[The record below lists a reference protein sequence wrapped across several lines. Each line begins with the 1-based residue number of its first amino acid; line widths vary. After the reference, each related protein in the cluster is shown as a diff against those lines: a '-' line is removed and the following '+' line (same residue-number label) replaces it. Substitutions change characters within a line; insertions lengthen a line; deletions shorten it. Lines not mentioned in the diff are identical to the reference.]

1 MSKMLI
7 EKFTKANERS
17 QFIINPD
24 TGHVEVR
31 DAFWIWDNF
40 QGKTDEFGNAKKYTN
55 VVVPNKYVEEL
66 IKLGYTVKSY
76 PIDKDKDGNV
86 ATDPEGNPLLLFFIK
101 ININMNSKQIPS
113 VKLIT
118 TFKNEKSTRTL
129 DDNSI
134 GDIHG
139 LEVELAAISW
149 NRYSRIQ
156 GNKTAVSAY
165 LDKLTV
171 MAEEDSDFGGIFDDY
186 VGKYAL
192 DDVEED

>member
-7 EKFTKANERS
+7 DKFTKANEKS

-31 DAFWIWDNF
+31 DAYWIWDNF

-55 VVVPNKYVEEL
+55 VVVPNQYVEAL
-66 IKLGYTVKSY
+66 INLGYTVKSY
-76 PIDKDKDGNV
+76 PVDKDKDGNV
-86 ATDPEGNPLLLFFIK
+86 MTDDQGNPILLYFIK
-101 ININMNSKQIPS
+101 ININMNGKVAPS

-118 TFKNEKSTRTL
+118 SFKNEKTTRTL

-149 NRYSRIQ
+149 NRYARVQ
-156 GNKTAVSAY
+156 GNKTAISAY

>member
-7 EKFTKANERS
+7 DKFTKANEKS

-31 DAFWIWDNF
+31 DAYWIWDNF

-55 VVVPNKYVEEL
+55 VVVPNQYVEQL
-66 IKLGYTVKSY
+66 INLGYTVKSY
-76 PIDKDKDGNV
+76 PVDKDKDGNV
-86 ATDPEGNPLLLFFIK
+86 MMDDQGNPVLLYFIK
-101 ININMNSKQIPS
+101 ININMNGKVAPS

-118 TFKNEKSTRTL
+118 TFKNEKTTRTL

-149 NRYSRIQ
+149 NRYARVQ
-156 GNKTAVSAY
+156 GSKTAISAY

-192 DDVEED
+192 DDVEEE